1 VDALIE
7 RVAALRNLM
16 EAVSAHELD
25 SPTKFYPLI
34 GIYLLFWVKPIINS
48 NFFRKLIRCQFQY
61 LSGRN

>member
-34 GIYLLFWVKPIINS
+34 GLFWVKPIINS

-61 LSGRN
+61 LSGRD